1 MSNRNALLPTL
12 GCPVPDPELG
22 DLLPREVCDVPD
34 SAWWS
39 RRLTDGDI
47 TTEAVKAAKPQ
58 EPNNGD
64 RLQQHPRG
72 HPCFAISRRM
82 DNSAANRAS
91 SAMHRRYRGFLARGD
106 GLITVLN
113 FCALNQIKYR
123 GYLMPITEGQ
133 LLEIM
138 PNARSQAGVFIS
150 ALNTAMLRFSINT
163 PKRAAAFLAQV
174 GHESGQL
181 HYVRELGSDQ
191 YLSKYDTGTLAARLG
206 NTPALDGDGQKYRGR
221 GLIQITGRDNY
232 LQCSLGLFGDDR
244 LVFVPQ
250 LLEQPQWAA
259 ESAAWFWEQNGLNEL
274 ADRDQFNSITRRING
289 GLNGLQDR
297 LQLWARARA
306 VLCQPSV

>member
-1 MSNRNALLPTL
+1 M
-12 GCPVPDPELG
+12 
-22 DLLPREVCDVPD
+22 
-34 SAWWS
+34 
-39 RRLTDGDI
+39 
-47 TTEAVKAAKPQ
+47 
-58 EPNNGD
+58 
-64 RLQQHPRG
+64 
-72 HPCFAISRRM
+72 
-82 DNSAANRAS
+82 
-91 SAMHRRYRGFLARGD
+91 
-106 GLITVLN
+106 TVT
-113 FCALNQIKYR
+113 Q
-123 GYLMPITEGQ
+123 Q
-133 LLEIM
+133 LLETIM
-138 PNARSQAGVFIS
+138 PNASSQAGVFIS

-259 ESAAWFWEQNGLNEL
+259 ESAAWFWVQNGLNEL

-306 VLCQPSV
+306 VLCQPSA